1 MIPHT
6 TTVEEIVAKNPLA
19 VVLSGGPSS
28 VYADGAPKLD
38 PALFD
43 HDIPV
48 FGICYGFQ
56 AMAGALGGTVAETGT
71 REYGRT
77 DIAVSGGL
85 LHDGL
90 PSTQPVWMSHGD
102 AVTEAP
108 SGFEVTATSDGAPV
122 AAFEDRARKLAGV
135 QYHPEVLHSP
145 HGQQVLSRFLH
156 EIAGI
161 PAAWTASNIADALI
175 EQVREQVGDGHAIC
189 GLSGGVDSAV
199 AAAWFSAQSAT
210 G

>member
-1 MIPHT
+1 
-6 TTVEEIVAKNPLA
+6 
-19 VVLSGGPSS
+19 
-28 VYADGAPKLD
+28 
-38 PALFD
+38 
-43 HDIPV
+43 
-48 FGICYGFQ
+48 
-56 AMAGALGGTVAETGT
+56 
-71 REYGRT
+71 
-77 DIAVSGGL
+77 
-85 LHDGL
+85 
-90 PSTQPVWMSHGD
+90 MSHGD

-199 AAAWFSAQSAT
+199 AAGFGSARNRRPVDMRLRRSRFDASR
-210 G
+210 